1 MPVAI
6 FQFLGK
12 PGAVNLGRALAMSS
26 LLMAVVAAGFIA
38 IERFRYRG
46 VGAF

>member
-6 FQFLGK
+6 FRALGR
-12 PGAVNLGRALAMSS
+12 PGEANLGQALAMSS